1 MFGSKRSKSR
11 TPRES
16 VEKSPRALPK
26 QHHHDEPPPQPAHVQ
41 PQAGHIQQSGGHPQ
55 QLSGHAGSHIQHPA
69 PANHMS
75 YTSQQQPQVKP
86 DYGMHFQPIG
96 LPLPENV
103 HSKVPQIYAPS
114 PEEQEVVKNAVVPQ
128 PKVSPSNSKT
138 STKGRAPPPPPA
150 YSPPSYKKG
159 GGASP
164 VDLQV
169 HKSRTLTNNKSNKNQ
184 SSTKSTSNI
193 TSGGGVTKSHSFR
206 SMDSSAENI
215 DYPSLPVQV
224 PYNDIILKKN
234 KSLSS
239 VLDSEDAKNSSR
251 MKFHSSIQNWSHA
264 NEGLKRSISSLAPP
278 LTIDNLVIPNSHS
291 NESLKTITSLLE
303 EPDILVQTRV
313 GERNQD
319 SKKPKTNPSNQTME
333 DSPAPTN
340 AHPGNSFYDVIFTKE
355 FGQLAEKPDFSKL
368 IRNPLDLVQQDSSM
382 EIVQDSS
389 IDSFH
394 EAGGTDRSLTEAC
407 VVSDSNTYHY
417 KDNTKD
423 DTQTD
428 DKNEVIEDNDN
439 NLSEDINDIN
449 EELCLA
455 RVPSSFE
462 DNDSDSDKSDSS
474 QEEEKLSLDAH
485 EQDIDAKQ
493 EEMGGVVAGQLD
505 INQPEEI
512 SAVAAQPIMD
522 EEMHIPPVK
531 AEFTTPTPP
540 DSLTTTQQHQYG
552 VQNNCPSVVTYGAL
566 IPPPP
571 LEEEEVHNSAPLHQ
585 KQEKSDAVKKQTSF
599 TERDDNTHTIHAK
612 HFNKQNNEPQNI
624 AEIKEQDFNK
634 DNEEKTFV
642 NKNNTIE
649 KGEEILEVENG
660 EENAGEC
667 LNSGKIPGTTLIAH
681 TPVIGATP
689 CHASGLEHLKDQTQ
703 QQHQHSLQQQKH
715 ESEKTTMDKLAQKS
729 NHETKL
735 LNEDFKH
742 VDVNICSEA
751 NAKDVVEALAT
762 IVDKIDVSIE
772 NDNRAKVLN
781 GDVIEN
787 TKISQEF
794 KLGSAD
800 IIDPKEEVET
810 EKVNENISPIDA
822 SGKDD
827 AKVKVENEI
836 NNPIFEDKHEA
847 ATTTPNHDSKTEN
860 VSSKPAVSLKPVPAP
875 RHFFLKPLNDEPAP
889 NSELENVFARRSR
902 SIRNLREVKDL
913 DNNDVK
919 ADSNFSRSKSARN
932 LGDIHRPATG
942 APDQHVGEPAAANI
956 NNMTDQLLNVKERA
970 KSFTTNITPQP
981 FRPKPTNIPPKPKL
995 PVKPVPAPRTFR
1007 SVSSANLGPTVRRP
1021 NLEVKPGSKS
1031 ASNILTNTSRISSDH
1046 QNETLSTENEK
1057 LDNNLQ
1063 SPDILSDIQV
1073 KKIRQNF
1080 LSGDQTKPTNIDN
1093 IPIQQSNDNNIS
1105 NRVLKS
1111 TDSNT
1116 SPVNENR
1123 TSPVAADKPSL
1134 PEKPSR
1140 RIRELSMER
1149 QLSTNGAEDNF
1160 VNKPNNNEEN
1170 EEENENINTE
1180 NSGAATNGKKKK
1192 NVMSIVSRINAM
1204 AL

>member
-1 MFGSKRSKSR
+1 
-11 TPRES
+11 
-16 VEKSPRALPK
+16 
-26 QHHHDEPPPQPAHVQ
+26 
-41 PQAGHIQQSGGHPQ
+41 
-55 QLSGHAGSHIQHPA
+55 
-69 PANHMS
+69 MS
-75 YTSQQQPQVKP
+75 YSSQLQQQHGKP

-103 HSKVPQIYAPS
+103 HSKVPRIYAPS
-114 PEEQEVVKNAVVPQ
+114 PEEQEIVKNAVAPQ
-128 PKVSPSNSKT
+128 PKVSPSHSKT

-164 VDLQV
+164 VDLQM
-169 HKSRTLTNNKSNKNQ
+169 HKSRTLTSNKSNKNQ
-184 SSTKSTSNI
+184 SSTKSNSNI
-193 TSGGGVTKSHSFR
+193 VGGGVTKSHSFR
-206 SMDSSAENI
+206 SIESSTENI
-215 DYPSLPVQV
+215 EYPSLPIQA

-264 NEGLKRSISSLAPP
+264 NEGLKRSISSLTTP
-278 LTIDNLVIPNSHS
+278 LTIDNLVVPNSHS

-319 SKKPKTNPSNQTME
+319 GKKPKSNPPTQNME
-333 DSPAPTN
+333 EKSLAATS
-340 AHPGNSFYDVIFTKE
+340 AHPVNSFYDVIFTKE
-355 FGQLAEKPDFSKL
+355 FGQLPEKPDFSKL
-368 IRNPLDLVQQDSSM
+368 IRNPLDFVQQDSSLD
-382 EIVQDSS
+382 IVQDSS

-394 EAGGTDRSLTEAC
+394 EVGGTDRSLTEAC

-417 KDNTKD
+417 KDDVQKD
-423 DTQTD
+423 VNN
-428 DKNEVIEDNDN
+428 KVIEDNDN
-439 NLSEDINDIN
+439 NLSEEINDIN

-462 DNDSDSDKSDSS
+462 DKDFNSDKSDTS
-474 QEEEKLSLDAH
+474 QEDEKLSLDAH
-485 EQDIDAKQ
+485 EQEIDTNQ

-505 INQPEEI
+505 VNQTEEI

-522 EEMHIPPVK
+522 EGMQHTPPVK

-540 DSLTTTQQHQYG
+540 DSLTIQQQQQYG
-552 VQNNCPSVVTYGAL
+552 VEDNCPSVVTYGAL

-571 LEEEEVHNSAPLHQ
+571 LDEVHNSTIHQ

-624 AEIKEQDFNK
+624 AEIKEQDFLK
-634 DNEEKTFV
+634 DNEEKILL
-642 NKNNTIE
+642 NINNTKE
-649 KGEEILEVENG
+649 EGDEEILEVENV
-660 EENAGEC
+660 EENSREC
-667 LNSGKIPGTTLIAH
+667 LNSGEITGTTLIEH

-689 CHASGLEHLKDQTQ
+689 SHASGLEHLKDQTQ
-703 QQHQHSLQQQKH
+703 QQHQHSSQQQKH
-715 ESEKTTMDKLAQKS
+715 ESEKTPITMDKLAQKS
-729 NHETKL
+729 NHETKI

-742 VDVNICSEA
+742 VDENICSEA

-762 IVDKIDVSIE
+762 IVDKIDVSTVH
-772 NDNRAKVLN
+772 DNRAKVLN

-787 TKISQEF
+787 TKISHEF
-794 KLGSAD
+794 ESGSAD
-800 IIDPKEEVET
+800 IIALKEEVKT
-810 EKVNENISPIDA
+810 ERVNENFSPIDE

-836 NNPIFEDKHEA
+836 NNPIIEDKHEA
-847 ATTTPNHDSKTEN
+847 ATTPNHDYKTEN
-860 VSSKPAVSLKPVPAP
+860 VSSKPAVGVKPVPAP

-889 NSELENVFARRSR
+889 NSELENIFARRSR

-919 ADSNFSRSKSARN
+919 ADSNFYRSKSARN
-932 LGDIHRPATG
+932 LGDIHRPATVG
-942 APDQHVGEPAAANI
+942 PDPLGGEPAAANI
-956 NNMTDQLLNVKERA
+956 NLTDQLLNVKERA
-970 KSFTTNITPQP
+970 KSFTNNITPQP

-1007 SVSSANLGPTVRRP
+1007 SVSSANLGPTIRRP

-1031 ASNILTNTSRISSDH
+1031 ASNILTNTSRISLDNQNN
-1046 QNETLSTENEK
+1046 QNEPLSTEIEK
-1057 LDNNLQ
+1057 LDNSLQ

-1080 LSGDQTKPTNIDN
+1080 LSGDQTKPTTNDN
-1093 IPIQQSNDNNIS
+1093 IPTQQSNDNNIS

-1111 TDSNT
+1111 TDNNT
-1116 SPVNENR
+1116 SPATEIR

-1134 PEKPSR
+1134 PEKPTR

-1149 QLSTNGAEDNF
+1149 QLTINEAEDNL
-1160 VNKPNNNEEN
+1160 VNKANNNEEN
-1170 EEENENINTE
+1170 EEENENINAE